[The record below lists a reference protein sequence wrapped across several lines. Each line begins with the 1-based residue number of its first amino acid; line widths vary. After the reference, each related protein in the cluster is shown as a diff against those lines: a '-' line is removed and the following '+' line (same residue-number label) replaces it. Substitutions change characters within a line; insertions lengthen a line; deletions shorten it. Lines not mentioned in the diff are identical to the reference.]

1 MQAQTPQAPAQEKR
15 EPAEVPQCPQHGA
28 KKPSTKGKGWY
39 CPHKLADG
47 TWCGEGQL
55 MRNAPGP
62 QLPAAPTAASLVTEL
77 AQHMAI
83 LLDVPAP
90 LARAPRHF
98 LLHWLL
104 MLERIRRLLPD
115 DD

>member
-1 MQAQTPQAPAQEKR
+1 MPPAWRQETEHQGQGLVLPAQAGR
-15 EPAEVPQCPQHGA
+15 RD
-28 KKPSTKGKGWY
+28 
-39 CPHKLADG
+39 LARGGPVDA
-47 TWCGEGQL
+47 Q
-55 MRNAPGP
+55 RPRP